1 MEKENSTLESMI
13 AKLSLHPSKVD
24 KPWGFYVTHYLADDV
39 STCFKTLVIMPGEQI
54 SLQTHDK
61 RSEFWFISHG
71 DEFKFIVG
79 REEDTNYSPSWL
91 FIEQGQQHWIHN
103 SGTIPLVINEMQ
115 MGTCLESDI
124 VRIYDPYQRVST
136 E

>member
-1 MEKENSTLESMI
+1 MI

-24 KPWGFYVTHYLADDV
+24 KPWGFYVTHYLADDL

-54 SLQTHDK
+54 SLQTHNK
-61 RSEFWFISHG
+61 RSEFWFVSHG
-71 DEFKFIVG
+71 DSFDWMVG
-79 REEDTNYSPSWL
+79 WENKAAYPPLCLSIKNNE
-91 FIEQGQQHWIHN
+91 QHWIHN